1 MERDTYKVSSEKGQV
16 SAIYHH
22 CRKVR
27 LTPRPNKMGTVLI
40 GQSAP
45 GLPLLWSLALG
56 LEALNISKILI
67 IPKSTPNLPNIPE
80 SYTHATAPAHLH
92 VYL

>member
-1 MERDTYKVSSEKGQV
+1 
-16 SAIYHH
+16 
-22 CRKVR
+22 
-27 LTPRPNKMGTVLI
+27 MGTVLI
-40 GQSAP
+40 GKSAP

-56 LEALNISKILI
+56 LEVLNISKILI